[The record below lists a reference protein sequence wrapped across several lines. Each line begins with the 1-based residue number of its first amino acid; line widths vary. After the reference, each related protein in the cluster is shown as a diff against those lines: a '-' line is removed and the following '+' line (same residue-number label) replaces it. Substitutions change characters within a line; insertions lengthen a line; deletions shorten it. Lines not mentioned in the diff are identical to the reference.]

1 MKTIW
6 NYFPGK
12 EDVAQYPSISS
23 TIAEVHGY
31 DGSSGSHCWS
41 HLSSTR
47 TSEWFFVMILDFMI
61 LNTKLWT
68 LFNQRLFIIYASF
81 LANTLVKLNSTSFSQ
96 HWYSDDRTKWI
107 VSYNWLLLY
116 PFTGEEW
123 EVVLQAPYRS
133 CRRIAPSCLYTNRG
147 WSLPEVWKHLQA
159 TTGSIYQF
167 ERKVRFIAT
176 VSGFSIV
183 MHFFLGFCV
192 QMVDFL
198 LQGEDPRGLAE
209 LAWEEHSS
217 HRSYWWGEN
226 FGARGSWMPG

>member
-1 MKTIW
+1 MLHNIRQYQVPLQK
-6 NYFPGK
+6 YMAMM
-12 EDVAQYPSISS
+12 DLQVAIVDLIFQVLGLLNDS
-23 TIAEVHGY
+23 
-31 DGSSGSHCWS
+31 
-41 HLSSTR
+41 LL
-47 TSEWFFVMILDFMI
+47 WFLDFMI